1 MYNQIFGRTEIGIDM
16 KHLMKITGIIFL
28 ILGSLLILENVFVFP
43 LVAIYKLYIT
53 IGINWMMMLE
63 YLGIYLLKLVISS
76 FLIIVGWLV
85 VMVERLWED
94 GR

>member
-1 MYNQIFGRTEIGIDM
+1 M
-16 KHLMKITGIIFL
+16 KRLMKITGVIFL

-43 LVAIYKLYIT
+43 LVAIYELYIT

-63 YLGIYLLKLVISS
+63 YLGIYLLKIVISS
-76 FLIIVGWLV
+76 FLIIVGWLI
-85 VMVERLWED
+85 VMFERLWED

>member
-1 MYNQIFGRTEIGIDM
+1 MKQI
-16 KHLMKITGIIFL
+16 MKITGIIFL

-43 LVAIYKLYIT
+43 LAAIYKLYIT
-53 IGINWMMMLE
+53 IGINWIMMLE

-76 FLIIVGWLV
+76 FLIIVGWLI
-85 VMVERLWED
+85 VMFERLWED